1 LDPENPERNS
11 TTAPIPIGASAND
24 IEYYLITAMPYLA
37 FKTRVTKPRTGY
49 PSEQNGIKILIHFRD
64 FEMDMPQCYIQPAEG
79 DHEIVPEAMPVYES
93 TTFRPFGESLWFEP
107 VPLEMLYTPA
117 EVPQVRVKVNGLPA
131 VCPDNNCGYSYI
143 EAGEQ
148 SITQISLSGTA
159 LRIDGSEFSQA
170 QSCDS
175 AASSELAVE
184 FANTACDITNAD
196 LAGNAIDCDL
206 ANAPA
211 AGTHHA
217 KVHGK
222 CGFFNFK
229 SSTPIDVP
237 LVITDVQSSSGS
249 SGLNKLGGDT
259 LTITGTGFPVDKE
272 PVVYFDHD
280 GTTCKVISFD
290 TTVIK
295 CIAARFDQFNLD
307 EDEQDLVVM
316 VNDKTTTYS
325 TTLVFA
331 ESLVYAD
338 GIITST
344 SLSPVLRNE
353 IVIEL
358 TADYPTV
365 PALKREDFAA
375 ELNLV
380 SEITQGHWWFDF
392 DLGDFLWI
400 PDETTAWPLYIKEV
414 DTAARTV
421 TINFRGAPSGE
432 YVILLSSQS
441 HGRLDNENLK
451 IKTEAYVT
459 GVSPSSGSAL
469 GGTMVTITGENF
481 SNDPLDN
488 AVMIG
493 DALCLVKSSKPKEII
508 CEIEPREI
516 TEDFSMYP

>member
-1 LDPENPERNS
+1 
-11 TTAPIPIGASAND
+11 
-24 IEYYLITAMPYLA
+24 
-37 FKTRVTKPRTGY
+37 
-49 PSEQNGIKILIHFRD
+49 
-64 FEMDMPQCYIQPAEG
+64 
-79 DHEIVPEAMPVYES
+79 MPVYDS
-93 TTFRPFGESLWFEP
+93 TTFRTFGESLWFEP
-107 VPLEMLYTPA
+107 VPLEMLRTPA
-117 EVPQVRVKVNGLPA
+117 EVAQVRVKVNGLPA
-131 VCPDNNCGYSYI
+131 VCPGNNCGYSYI

-148 SITQISLSGTA
+148 SISSATLDITGTA
-159 LRIDGSEFSQA
+159 LTIDGSEFSQQ

-175 AASSELAVE
+175 NASSELSVE
-184 FANTACDITNAD
+184 FAKTSCAITTAD
-196 LAGNAIDCDL
+196 LAQSKIDCTL

-217 KVHGK
+217 KIHGK

-237 LVITDVQSSSGS
+237 LVIASVTSSSGL

-259 LTITGTGFPVDKE
+259 LTITGTGFPIDKE

-290 TTVIK
+290 ATVIK
-295 CIAARFDQFNLD
+295 CIAARFDQFKLD
-307 EDEQDLVVM
+307 EDEQDLVVV
-316 VNDKTTTYS
+316 VNDKTTTYE
-325 TTLVFA
+325 TGLVFA
-331 ESLVYAD
+331 ESLVLAD
-338 GIITST
+338 GIITSS
-344 SLSPVLRNE
+344 SLSPVLWNT
-353 IVIEL
+353 IVIQL
-358 TADYPTV
+358 SADYPIV

-380 SEITQGHWWFDF
+380 SEVTEGHWWFDF

-400 PDETTAWPLYIKEV
+400 PDATTAWPLYIKEV
-414 DTAARTV
+414 DTTDRTV

-441 HGRLDNENLK
+441 HGRLDDENLT

-481 SNDPLDN
+481 SK
-488 AVMIG
+488 IG
-493 DALCLVKSSKPKEII
+493 RAHV
-508 CEIEPREI
+508 
-516 TEDFSMYP
+516 